1 MNRLMSNEVTADFL
15 LLKQVLMFAINTGGV
30 IGHAGLIEDDNY
42 DRLIALEGKINLPG
56 DREVVGVFRRTGR
69 TLSDTNEAT

>member
-42 DRLIALEGKINLPG
+42 DRLIALEGSINLPG
-56 DREVVGVFRRTGR
+56 DREVVGVFRRTGC

>member
-1 MNRLMSNEVTADFL
+1 MTADFL
-15 LLKQVLMFAINTGGV
+15 LLKQVLMFAINTGGR
-30 IGHAGLIEDDNY
+30 IGNGGLIGDDNY
-42 DRLIALEGKINLPG
+42 DRLIALEGSINLPG